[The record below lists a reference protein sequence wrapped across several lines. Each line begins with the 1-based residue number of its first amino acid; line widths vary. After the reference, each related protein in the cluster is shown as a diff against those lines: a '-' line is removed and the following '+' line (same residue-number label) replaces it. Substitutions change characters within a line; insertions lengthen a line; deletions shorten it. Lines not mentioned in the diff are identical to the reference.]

1 MKRII
6 ISITLFSFFVFCRLE
21 DEKGKEGKNCFDDG
35 TCNEGLICNIHIWTC
50 VKEMS
55 CGNCGENAFCDSF
68 YCKCYTNF
76 GNCNNN
82 WEDGCEIDFN
92 NINSCGTDCNNIVV
106 CSSSNG
112 YNPICENG
120 RCKLTCNN
128 GYLDCNPYYGLSDGC
143 EKQLDPKYKWS
154 KNVSTGIIDIEGNS
168 IAADSLNNIYIAI
181 NTVNSTIDF
190 GGGELTNPENCVYC
204 HDIFL
209 SKFDSNGNHIW
220 SKRYGGNGI
229 DITSSIA
236 IDKSNNIFITGYFL
250 SQSINFGGYNLINIS
265 ENCYGEY
272 PCLDLF
278 LVKLDSDGNHL
289 WSKSFGGSGDDYGNS
304 VSVDSSGNV
313 HITGYFWS
321 STIDFGGGALK
332 NASAGYSDIFLAKF
346 DSNGNHLWSKRFGG
360 SSDDLGSS
368 VSVDSSGNVYIT
380 GNFKSSTIDFG
391 GGTLTN
397 AGGKDIYLAKFDSNG
412 NHLWSKRFGGN
423 DDDYVQSVSV
433 DSSGNVYIIGSFYSS
448 TIDFGGGA
456 LTNAG
461 WNDIFLAKF
470 DSDGNHLWSKS
481 FGGSDGEISF
491 ALDLYGYLYTTGCFL
506 GKNIDFG
513 ECPISIPRNCN
524 IFLIKYAP

>member
-321 STIDFGGGALK
+321 STIDFGGG
-332 NASAGYSDIFLAKF
+332 
-346 DSNGNHLWSKRFGG
+346 
-360 SSDDLGSS
+360 
-368 VSVDSSGNVYIT
+368 
-380 GNFKSSTIDFG
+380 
-391 GGTLTN
+391 TLTN

-481 FGGSDGEISF
+481 FGGSDGERGYSVSVDSSGNVYITGGFDSSTIDFGGGEFTKGVDNDTFLSKFDSNGNNLWSRRFGESNNGISF